1 MKWVQN
7 VCKYDCDFSTN
18 YMEDIDVYN
27 WYSVVFV
34 LTGSMEPAF
43 QRGDIL
49 FLHMSKDPIRTGE
62 IVVFNID
69 GCDIPIVH
77 RVIEVVQDSMYMSE
91 KIPEMLISSQKVF
104 FHHVHDL
111 FIDWLFLS
119 GDNNKDDDRVFYAYG
134 QYWLKSQHIMG
145 RAVGFLPY
153 VGWVTI
159 VMTEK
164 PLIKVA

>member
-1 MKWVQN
+1 MGWIGKIIDSI
-7 VCKYDCDFSTN
+7 KSTQ
-18 YMEDIDVYN
+18 IR
-27 WYSVVFV
+27 
-34 LTGSMEPAF
+34 
-43 QRGDIL
+43 QGDIL
-49 FLHMSKDPIRTGE
+49 FLHMSKDPIRIGE

-77 RVIEVVQDSMYMSE
+77 RVIEVHERKDTRDAD
-91 KIPEMLISSQKVF
+91 ILT
-104 FHHVHDL
+104 
-111 FIDWLFLS
+111 
-119 GDNNKDDDRVFYAYG
+119 KDDDRVFYAYG

-164 PLIKVA
+164 PLIKYV

>member
-1 MKWVQN
+1 MFASMIVTSALIVWKTLM
-7 VCKYDCDFSTN
+7 C
-18 YMEDIDVYN
+18 I
-27 WYSVVFV
+27 
-34 LTGSMEPAF
+34 TGTLLLLCLLSMEPAF

-49 FLHMSKDPIRTGE
+49 FLHMSKDPIRIGE

-77 RVIEVVQDSMYMSE
+77 RVIEVHERKDTRDAD
-91 KIPEMLISSQKVF
+91 ILT
-104 FHHVHDL
+104 
-111 FIDWLFLS
+111 
-119 GDNNKDDDRVFYAYG
+119 KDDDRVFYAYG

-164 PLIKVA
+164 PLIKYV